1 MCVVRSIESFA
12 EKVAK
17 MSQANEN
24 QVATV
29 RGEDDV
35 IWRFLLDWQ
44 SNLGTLSMSRRI
56 PVLFVRAVAEFRV
69 HGGEDLLGVRRYAR
83 QIKRP
88 VVRFTI
94 VLFENS
100 VLRGARDGRRERKGG
115 RRGGRSILGSG
126 ACICL
131 GDGGEVGGSRRHG
144 GKGG

>member
-29 RGEDDV
+29 RGENDV

-44 SNLGTLSMSRRI
+44 SNLSTLSMSRGI
-56 PVLFVRAVAEFRV
+56 PVLLVRAMAEFGMDGRE
-69 HGGEDLLGVRRYAR
+69 HLLGVRRYAR

-88 VVRFTI
+88 VRFT
-94 VLFENS
+94 VVFFEDS
-100 VLRGARDGRRERKGG
+100 VLRGACERR
-115 RRGGRSILGSG
+115 
-126 ACICL
+126 
-131 GDGGEVGGSRRHG
+131 
-144 GKGG
+144 